1 MTQRYSTY
9 KDSGIEWIG
18 EIPEHWEVKR
28 VKYISAVKVSS
39 VDKHVFDDEIPV
51 VLCNYTDVYKNEFIN
66 SEVLKSSGSCSQE
79 ELSKFSIKKGDVL
92 ITKDSEDPADMGVP
106 AFVNDELEDTVCG
119 YHLAILR
126 THEQD
131 LKGAFL
137 FRQLQTKYLRN
148 YFEINSFGIT
158 RFGLGKSAIE
168 SLLSLIPPISEQTQ
182 IVEFLE
188 AKTSLIDRLIAV
200 KEKRIELLK
209 EKRTALIN
217 HAVTK
222 GLNPNVKMKDS
233 GIEWIGEIP
242 AHWAV
247 KKLKYGVSNPA
258 LKAVPGDG
266 EIKISPENVESDTGV
281 CTNMYSDYEG
291 EGFIF
296 YKGDILF
303 NKLRI
308 YLKKILFAEY
318 DGFSMGEMIVLR
330 CNHGIH
336 NRYLYFL
343 LFNQGLIEFL
353 NSQSTGIKMPRVSPE
368 IILNTKIIYP
378 SLSEQQQIVEYLD
391 SETKRIDTLVSL
403 EQRKID
409 LLKEYRQALISEAVT
424 GKIKVTEDQ

>member
-1 MTQRYSTY
+1 MIQRYSAY
-9 KDSGIEWIG
+9 KDSGVEWIG

-200 KEKRIELLK
+200 KERRIELLK

-222 GLNPNVKMKDS
+222 GLNPNVKMKVS
-233 GIEWIGEIP
+233 GIEWIGDIP
-242 AHWAV
+242 EHWEV
-247 KKLKYGVSNPA
+247 KKLKYLGSISSGDTVSSELIIDDGQFPVYGGNGILGYYSRFNYDYGVLSIGR
-258 LKAVPGDG
+258 VG
-266 EIKISPENVESDTGV
+266 EKCGNVHLITEKCWINDNSLV
-281 CTNMYSDYEG
+281 
-291 EGFIF
+291 
-296 YKGDILF
+296 F
-303 NKLRI
+303 N
-308 YLKKILFAEY
+308 
-318 DGFSMGEMIVLR
+318 
-330 CNHGIH
+330 
-336 NRYLYFL
+336 NRYDTTDIRFVFYSLSIR
-343 LFNQGLIEFL
+343 NL
-353 NSQSTGIKMPRVSPE
+353 NSLRNQNTQPLITGTMIKNEYLLTPPH
-368 IILNTKIIYP
+368 
-378 SLSEQQQIVEYLD
+378 SEQQQIVEYLD
-391 SETKRIDTLVSL
+391 QETKKIDNLVNL
-403 EQRKID
+403 EQRKIN

-424 GKIKVTEDQ
+424 GKIKVV